1 MPTADGESRREDR
14 RRAKRTRVHEAG
26 RTVGGRRDRQAPR
39 GGISQ
44 IDVPAETIMT
54 DEEIEQ
60 YALGRGVRVLNSIV
74 EDPRMALKEAIVVY
88 TRERWRL
95 ESEAHE
101 ARQAH
106 QREVNVLAA
115 TAK

>member
-1 MPTADGESRREDR
+1 MHAGRRRSRGREDR
-14 RRAKRTRVHEAG
+14 RGTFRACVHEAG
-26 RTVGGRRDRQAPR
+26 RAFGRRRDRQAAR
-39 GGISQ
+39 GGIFEAH
-44 IDVPAETIMT
+44 VREAAMT

-60 YALGRGVRVLNSIV
+60 YALGRGVRVLNSV
-74 EDPRMALKEAIVVY
+74 VGDPRMALKEAIVVY
-88 TRERWRL
+88 NRERWRL